1 MLKPPLH
8 PDETARLASL
18 RALSI
23 LDTPAEERFDR
34 ITRVTAH
41 LFDVPM
47 ALISLVDTDR
57 QWFKSCQGVSV
68 SETPREISFCA
79 HAILGDHVFYV
90 ADTHADSRFAD
101 NPLVTRDPFLRFYA
115 GYPISGPGG
124 HKIGTL
130 CIMDR
135 KPRAMGESDFVLL
148 RDLAEWAH
156 LELTGVQILRN
167 EIVKQTEQLHETEAT
182 FFNLM
187 EGLPVGVFVLTGD
200 GRPYYVN
207 QTGQQ
212 IWGKGVAPNATPEDV
227 ANVYPLYIAGTN
239 TEYPVERRPSIRAL
253 EGKSTTVDDIE
264 IHHPGEI
271 IHIQAWGTPVY
282 HNGKITHAVVAF
294 QDITEQ
300 KRSQRRLAVQ
310 NAVTAVLSDSESLE
324 EATPRILEAICNS
337 MKWPVGAIWKLD
349 ETDNVLRCV
358 DIWHLPDAN
367 VPDFEALTRKLQ
379 MAQGVGLPGRILA
392 SGEPAWVP
400 DIVED
405 KNFPRTPAALKN
417 GLHAAFGFPIFSG
430 RQIAGILEFFG
441 RQIQQ
446 PDKELLS
453 MMSSLGSQIGQFL
466 SRKRVE
472 AALRTSEEKYRELVE
487 KGID

>member
-1 MLKPPLH
+1 MLKPALP
-8 PDETARLASL
+8 PDETVRLASL

-57 QWFKSCQGVSV
+57 QWFKSCQGVSA
-68 SETPREISFCA
+68 SETSREISFCA

-90 ADTHADSRFAD
+90 SDTHADSRFAD

-115 GYPISGPGG
+115 GYPIPAPGG

-135 KPRAMGESDFVLL
+135 KPRAMGESDFGLL

-167 EIVKQTEQLHETEAT
+167 EIAKQTEKLQESETT

-187 EGLPVGVFVLTGD
+187 EGLPVGVFVLTAD

-207 QTGQQ
+207 QTAQQ
-212 IWGKGVAPNATPEDV
+212 IWGKGVAPGATPEDV

-239 TEYPVERRPSIRAL
+239 TEYPLERRPSMRAL
-253 EGKSTTVDDIE
+253 EGRTTAADDLE
-264 IHHPGEI
+264 IHHPGGVI
-271 IHIQAWGTPVY
+271 QLQAWGTPVY
-282 HNGKITHAVVAF
+282 YNGKITHAVVAF
-294 QDITEQ
+294 QDIIEQ
-300 KRSQRRLAVQ
+300 KRSQRRVDVQ
-310 NAVTAVLSDSESLE
+310 HAVTAVLSDSESLE
-324 EATPRILEAICNS
+324 EATPRILEAICSS
-337 MKWPVGAIWKLD
+337 MKWQVGAIWTID
-349 ETDNVLRCV
+349 ETENCLRCV
-358 DIWHLPDAN
+358 DLWHRPDAN
-367 VPDFEALTRKLQ
+367 VQDFDALTRKFP
-379 MAQGVGLPGRILA
+379 MPAGVGLPGRIWT

-417 GLHAAFGFPIFSG
+417 GLHAAFGFPIYSG
-430 RQIAGILEFFG
+430 RQIAGIMEFFSH
-441 RQIQQ
+441 QIQQ

-466 SRKRVE
+466 SRKRIE
-472 AALRTSEEKYRELVE
+472 AAFRTSEEKYRELVE
-487 KGID
+487 KGPD